1 MRSYTEILE
10 WLALN
15 SAVCGDGDR
24 VNRPCEQLISFVA
37 FVTGADEE
45 SIEADLNDFLRI
57 EGVE

>member
-1 MRSYTEILE
+1 VRSYKEIIE

-24 VNRPCEQLISFVA
+24 VNRPCAQLVSFVA
-37 FVTGADEE
+37 FVAGLEE
-45 SIEADLNDFLRI
+45 HEIEEDLSDFMRI